1 MNIYITGLGS
11 GYEVEHLVRL
21 FYPMAPLTLTPPE
34 DGADCVWAEKRPDK
48 LWAMVRQG
56 GKSRTA
62 EAPLPIPVEEGGET
76 PEFALA
82 SLTYDLLRSWTGVR
96 PPWGKMTGVRPVRL
110 VHDKRAA
117 GWTEEEIDD
126 FFLKRFDCS
135 PEKYGMAKA
144 IADLQEPILK
154 AGSAPKTYSLYIG
167 IPFCPSRCSYCSFVS
182 CNLDRDRK
190 LVQPYVDCLCKE
202 VEAIRDEADKA
213 GLKLC
218 SIYIGG
224 GTPTSLSA
232 AQLRQLMGT
241 VRDCFDLSTI
251 VEYTVEAGRPD
262 CTDAE
267 KLAVIREYGATR
279 ISINPQ
285 TFSDEVLANIGR
297 KHSAQDILDCYAEA
311 RAAGHDDINMD
322 LIAGLPGDTVEG
334 FEKSL
339 RQAIALDPENIT
351 VHTLTLKRASRIVI
365 EDQKENDY
373 ADVAAMLEKCQ
384 LLADAGYRPYY
395 LYRQKNTLQNL
406 ENVGWCKPGHEGYY
420 NIYIMEEVQTILS
433 AGAGGSTKL
442 VADGGKRMQ
451 RIFNFKYPTEYIQ
464 RFDEVLERKKG
475 VAVFYDHDL
484 GTETSG

>member
-1 MNIYITGLGS
+1 M
-11 GYEVEHLVRL
+11 
-21 FYPMAPLTLTPPE
+21 
-34 DGADCVWAEKRPDK
+34 
-48 LWAMVRQG
+48 
-56 GKSRTA
+56 
-62 EAPLPIPVEEGGET
+62 
-76 PEFALA
+76 
-82 SLTYDLLRSWTGVR
+82 
-96 PPWGKMTGVRPVRL
+96 
-110 VHDKRAA
+110 
-117 GWTEEEIDD
+117 
-126 FFLKRFDCS
+126 
-135 PEKYGMAKA
+135 
-144 IADLQEPILK
+144 
-154 AGSAPKTYSLYIG
+154 
-167 IPFCPSRCSYCSFVS
+167 
-182 CNLDRDRK
+182 
-190 LVQPYVDCLCKE
+190 
-202 VEAIRDEADKA
+202 
-213 GLKLC
+213 
-218 SIYIGG
+218 
-224 GTPTSLSA
+224 
-232 AQLRQLMGT
+232 
-241 VRDCFDLSTI
+241 
-251 VEYTVEAGRPD
+251 EYTVEAGRPD

-267 KLAVIREYGATR
+267 KLAVIKEYGATR

-285 TFSDEVLANIGR
+285 TFSDEVLENIGR
-297 KHSAQDILDCYAEA
+297 KHSAQDILDCYAKA

-373 ADVAAMLEKCQ
+373 ADVAAMLEKCH
-384 LLADAGYRPYY
+384 LLAEAGYRPTTSIVRKIPSKTWKTW
-395 LYRQKNTLQNL
+395 LVQA
-406 ENVGWCKPGHEGYY
+406 GPEGYY

>member
-1 MNIYITGLGS
+1 M
-11 GYEVEHLVRL
+11 
-21 FYPMAPLTLTPPE
+21 
-34 DGADCVWAEKRPDK
+34 
-48 LWAMVRQG
+48 
-56 GKSRTA
+56 
-62 EAPLPIPVEEGGET
+62 
-76 PEFALA
+76 
-82 SLTYDLLRSWTGVR
+82 
-96 PPWGKMTGVRPVRL
+96 
-110 VHDKRAA
+110 
-117 GWTEEEIDD
+117 
-126 FFLKRFDCS
+126 
-135 PEKYGMAKA
+135 
-144 IADLQEPILK
+144 QEPILRL
-154 AGSAPKTYSLYIG
+154 GSAPKTYSLYIG

-202 VEAIRDEADKA
+202 VAEIRAQAECA
-213 GLKLC
+213 GLTLC

-241 VRDCFDLSTI
+241 VRENFDLSKV

-267 KLAVIREYGATR
+267 KLAVIKEYGATR

-285 TFSDEVLANIGR
+285 TFSDAVLANIGR
-297 KHSAQDILDCYAEA
+297 KHSAQDILDCYADA
-311 RAAGHDDINMD
+311 RRAGHEDINMD

-334 FEKSL
+334 FEHSL
-339 RQAIALDPENIT
+339 RQAIALQPENIT

-373 ADVAAMLEKCQ
+373 ADVAAMLEKCH
-384 LLADAGYRPYY
+384 LLAEAGYRPYY

-451 RIFNFKYPTEYIQ
+451 RIFNFKYPNEYIQ
-464 RFDEVLERKKG
+464 RFAEVLERKKG
-475 VAVFYDHDL
+475 VAEFYDHNL
-484 GTETSG
+484 GTETTG

>member
-1 MNIYITGLGS
+1 MKIYITGLPS

-34 DGADCVWAEKRPDK
+34 EGEDCVWAEKKEDS
-48 LWAMVRQG
+48 LYAMVREQG
-56 GKSRTA
+56 QSRDA
-62 EAPLPIPVEEGGET
+62 AAPLPRPVEAGGET
-76 PEFALA
+76 VEFTLA
-82 SLTYDLLRSWTGVR
+82 SLTYDLLRSWTGIR

-110 VHDKRAA
+110 IHDKRAA
-117 GWTEEEIDD
+117 GWTKADIDR
-126 FFLKRFDCS
+126 FFLERFDCS
-135 PEKYGMAKA
+135 RQKYDMAKA

-154 AGSAPKTYSLYIG
+154 LGSAPKTYSLYLG

-190 LVQPYVDCLCKE
+190 LVQPYVDCLCRE
-202 VEAIRDEADKA
+202 VEAIREQADKA

-224 GTPTSLSA
+224 GTP
-232 AQLRQLMGT
+232 
-241 VRDCFDLSTI
+241 
-251 VEYTVEAGRPD
+251 D

-267 KLAVIREYGATR
+267 KLAVIKEYGATR

-285 TFSDEVLANIGR
+285 TFSDEVLAGIGR
-297 KHSAQDILDCYAEA
+297 RHSAQDILDCYADA
-311 RAAGHDDINMD
+311 RRAGHEDINMD
-322 LIAGLPGDTVEG
+322 LIAGLPGDTVAG
-334 FEKSL
+334 FEHSL

-442 VADGGKRMQ
+442 VADGGRRMQ

-464 RFDEVLERKKG
+464 RFAEVLERKKG
-475 VAVFYDHDL
+475 VADFYDHDL
-484 GTETSG
+484 GPETSG

>member
-1 MNIYITGLGS
+1 MKIYITGLPS

-34 DGADCVWAEKRPDK
+34 EGEDCVWAEKKEDS
-48 LWAMVRQG
+48 LYAMVREQG
-56 GKSRTA
+56 QSRDA
-62 EAPLPIPVEEGGET
+62 AAPLPRPVEAGGET
-76 PEFALA
+76 VEFTLA
-82 SLTYDLLRSWTGVR
+82 SLTYDLLRSWTGIR

-110 VHDKRAA
+110 IHDKRAA
-117 GWTEEEIDD
+117 GWTEADIDR
-126 FFLKRFDCS
+126 FFLERFDCS
-135 PEKYGMAKA
+135 RQKYDMAKA

-154 AGSAPKTYSLYIG
+154 LGSAPKTYSLYLG

-190 LVQPYVDCLCKE
+190 LVQPYVDCLCRE
-202 VEAIRDEADKA
+202 VEAIREQADKA

-232 AQLRQLMGT
+232 DQLRQLMGT
-241 VRDCFDLSTI
+241 VRENFDLSKV

-267 KLAVIREYGATR
+267 KLAVIKEYGATR

-285 TFSDEVLANIGR
+285 TFSDEVLAGIGR
-297 KHSAQDILDCYAEA
+297 RHSAQDILDCYADA
-311 RAAGHDDINMD
+311 RRAGHEDINMD

-334 FEKSL
+334 FTASL

-351 VHTLTLKRASRIVI
+351 VHTLTLKRASNLVVEHRAAAY
-365 EDQKENDY
+365 D
-373 ADVAAMLEKCQ
+373 DVSAMLESCRE
-384 LLADAGYRPYY
+384 LADAGYRPYY
-395 LYRQKNTLQNL
+395 MYRQKGTLQNL
-406 ENVGWCKPGHEGYY
+406 ENIGWAKPGCECLY
-420 NIYIMEEVQTILS
+420 NIYIMEEIHTILS

-442 VADGGKRMQ
+442 VIPGQRRGKIE
-451 RIFNFKYPTEYIQ
+451 RIFNFKYPTEYID
-464 RFDEVLERKKG
+464 RFEEILARKQG
-475 VAVFYDHDL
+475 VEDFYARY
-484 GTETSG
+484 TTT